1 MLEETLGEKLPQA
14 MKAIDSLQSSAGKVV
29 FSAQPIASYRL
40 FKAEKRTPAP
50 GGSEILDVQHTNARE
65 RSLWCGKATMSFESA
80 FRSNSRRRIQRSDL
94 DSHYERM
101 RADNGSVTEF

>member
-1 MLEETLGEKLPQA
+1 MGALEETLGEKLPQA

-29 FSAQPIASYRL
+29 FAAQQIASYRL
-40 FKAEKRTPAP
+40 FKAEKRSPAP
-50 GGSEILDVQHTNARE
+50 GGSEMLDVQNTNAR
-65 RSLWCGKATMSFESA
+65 A
-80 FRSNSRRRIQRSDL
+80 FRSNSRRRIQRADF